1 MDEVTD
7 VDWGDVFVVD
17 VSHVTSEGNGDEDT
31 SSRLPQ
37 RVAEG
42 ACAPNGVWSTAC
54 RSLFPMELSGDVARN
69 DVMW

>member
-1 MDEVTD
+1 MTD

-17 VSHVTSEGNGDEDT
+17 GSLVPSEGDGDDDT

-37 RVAEG
+37 RLAEG

-54 RSLFPMELSGDVARN
+54 
-69 DVMW
+69 